1 MLRAIIIKNRVA
13 GLKRLFTISAIKE
26 TLRVVA
32 KLVTLSIHEDL
43 PTVDWGRA
51 VEPRIDTQGTI
62 TTIKVALWPI
72 AFFVAVVVAGFF
84 STPLGALLLS
94 SWLDSEQNCLFSNE
108 TAKATSRID
117 VKKITILS
125 SPSWTAEAGVVSDA
139 VLALSTV
146 QARVAFTLITTI
158 ELAM

>member
-1 MLRAIIIKNRVA
+1 MQFKDGEKPEN
-13 GLKRLFTISAIKE
+13 T
-26 TLRVVA
+26 
-32 KLVTLSIHEDL
+32 
-43 PTVDWGRA
+43 
-51 VEPRIDTQGTI
+51 
-62 TTIKVALWPI
+62 
-72 AFFVAVVVAGFF
+72 
-84 STPLGALLLS
+84 
-94 SWLDSEQNCLFSNE
+94 NLFSNE

-158 ELAM
+158 ELAMWSHRADRAVTPSVTKKNDKSHEWKLLKITLKTELACLQKPYNVVEAYLKMTCADFLLSIQIIPELLKHSTPIKPKLLSMKTFGFKKILL